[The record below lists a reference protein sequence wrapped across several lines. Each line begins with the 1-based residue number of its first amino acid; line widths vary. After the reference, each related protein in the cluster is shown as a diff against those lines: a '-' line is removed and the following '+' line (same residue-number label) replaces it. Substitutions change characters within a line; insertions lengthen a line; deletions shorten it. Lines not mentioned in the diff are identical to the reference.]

1 MFNIIFF
8 IFCYFF
14 VGFVLSLPYIY
25 LKDKINKLRRY
36 NPYNLPPFEIMLIAW
51 PAFWIMFPVIILM
64 IIQYK
69 IKNS

>member
-1 MFNIIFF
+1 MFNTLFF

-14 VGFVLSLPYIY
+14 IGFVLSLPYIY
-25 LKDKINKLRRY
+25 LKDKIYKVCKHVK
-36 NPYNLPPFEIMLIAW
+36 YNLPPFEIMLLAW
-51 PAFWIMFPVIILM
+51 PAFWVVFPIIILF